1 MAGLT
6 CPQCGGNMDGI
17 IGGDGLQCDACGFI
31 IGSDYT
37 EDCSEMEM
45 EY

>member
-6 CPQCGGNMDGI
+6 CPQCGGNMDEI
-17 IGGDGLQCDACGFI
+17 ISGDGVQCYTCGYI
-31 IGSDYT
+31 IRSDCT
-37 EDCSEMEM
+37 EDCSEMEV